1 MGGDAKLLAK
11 WEFSA
16 LRRRSRACPVIW
28 LKHWPRRVTN
38 SIVPKTDMRRFC
50 PAFALITLTTFT
62 TLPVAAQPAPMFQRV
77 ATFPAFSNHDPAK
90 VAGQKSVAEIVAAS
104 EDGKLLAYT
113 DSAQKGLGLVD
124 ISQPD
129 KPKAGGFIKLAGEPT
144 SVVITR
150 GLALVAVDRTTDFVQ
165 PAGELAVVDLRRRT
179 VVATCDLQGQPDSLA
194 LDAQMRQLVVVLENQ
209 RDEKFQKGALPQLPG
224 GSLNIIPLERG
235 MPDCTRM
242 HPVGLLGLADVAG
255 TDPEPEFVK
264 VNRQGL
270 AVVSLQ
276 ENNHLAL
283 VDVARRKMVR
293 HFSAG
298 RVTVSGV
305 DTKRDGVIQP
315 VDVLKDIAREPDAV
329 AWLDNNRFVTANE
342 GDYLGGSRG
351 FTIFHRDGTVEY
363 DSGALLDHL
372 AIRMGHYPERR
383 SGAKGNE
390 PEGVE
395 AAVFGRDR
403 LFFVASERAS
413 LIFVFRD
420 RGAKQAP
427 EFVQALPTGMGPE
440 GLLAIPKRNLLVVA
454 SETDGNARAGLSL
467 YRKDATA
474 STYPML
480 VSADRADGT
489 PIPWGAISGTTADR
503 RQPGVLWAVTDSA
516 YATSRILQI
525 DTKATPAVIRR
536 EVTLTRD
543 GQPLAD
549 VDAEGIAQRADGGFW
564 IASEG
569 NPDKKDGALDDQ
581 LLRVNAEGVVQ
592 ESVKLP
598 AAIRTHAVRFGLEGV
613 TTTGQGS
620 DETVWLAV
628 QREWKDDPKGM
639 AKILSYRPSSG
650 EWGVFHY
657 PLTATLTAGAWM
669 GLSEITAVGPDTF
682 WVIERD
688 NLFGDEAFKTIQSFT
703 TAGISAAQPGQ
714 ANIPVLRKERIA
726 DLVPALQRARGIVP
740 DKIESLAVDTA
751 GQVFVITDND
761 GVDGSNG
768 ETHFL
773 RLGQLR

>member
-1 MGGDAKLLAK
+1 
-11 WEFSA
+11 
-16 LRRRSRACPVIW
+16 
-28 LKHWPRRVTN
+28 
-38 SIVPKTDMRRFC
+38 MRLFR
-50 PAFALITLTTFT
+50 PAFALLSLTTCIA
-62 TLPVAAQPAPMFQRV
+62 LPAAAQAAPMFQRI
-77 ATFPAFSNHDPAK
+77 ATFAAVGNHEPAR

-104 EDGKLLAYT
+104 EDGNLLAYT

-165 PAGELAVVDLRRRT
+165 PAGELVVVDLRRRT

-194 LDAQMRQLVVVLENQ
+194 LDAQMRHLVVVLENQ

-467 YRKDATA
+467 YRRDATA
-474 STYPML
+474 PTYPML

-536 EVTLTRD
+536 EITLTRN

-657 PLTATLTAGAWM
+657 PLTATRTASAWM

-688 NLFGDEAFKTIQSFT
+688 NLFGDEAFKTIQSFS
-703 TAGISAAQPGQ
+703 TAGISAARPGQ
-714 ANIPVLRKERIA
+714 ANIPVLRKELIA
-726 DLVPALQRARGIVP
+726 DLMPALQRARGTVP
-740 DKIESLAVDTA
+740 DKIESLAVDTN

-768 ETHFL
+768 ETQFL
-773 RLGQLR
+773 RLGKLR